1 MTKTIRR
8 VDARDAAAIRAI
20 YAPYVSDKATS
31 FEVTIPSVE
40 EMERRIQS
48 YGDRYPWLVF
58 ERDGVVLGYAYAST
72 HHERQ
77 AYQWSVNVSVYV
89 HADAHRS
96 GLGRALYTALFD
108 LLRRQGFVN
117 AYGGI
122 TLPNPASVGL
132 HESMGF
138 TPVGVYTGVGYKFG
152 RWHDVAWL
160 HLQLVPPPRTATDP
174 TPIAA
179 LWHDP
184 SVQALFASCAAS
196 VRLA

>member
-1 MTKTIRR
+1 MTNAIRR
-8 VDARDAAAIRAI
+8 VEAGDAAAIRDI
-20 YAPYVSDKATS
+20 YAPYVADKATS
-31 FEVTIPSVE
+31 FEVTVPGVE
-40 EMERRIQS
+40 EMQRRIQS

-58 ERDGVVLGYAYAST
+58 ERDGVVLGYAYASS

-89 HADAHRS
+89 HASAHRS

-152 RWHDVAWL
+152 RWHDVTWL
-160 HLQLVPPPRTATDP
+160 HLQLVPPPQNAADP
-174 TPIAA
+174 ITIGA

-184 SVQALFASCAAS
+184 AVQAMFAACAES

>member
-1 MTKTIRR
+1 MTNAIRR
-8 VDARDAAAIRAI
+8 VETRDAAAVRDI

-31 FEVTIPSVE
+31 FEVAVPSVE
-40 EMERRIQS
+40 EMQRRIQS

-58 ERDGVVLGYAYAST
+58 ERDGIVLGHAYASS

-138 TPVGVYTGVGYKFG
+138 TPVGVYKGVGYKFG
-152 RWHDVAWL
+152 RWHDVTWL
-160 HLQLVPPPRTATDP
+160 HLQLVPPPQAAIDP
-174 TPIAA
+174 TPITA
-179 LWHDP
+179 LWDDP
-184 SVQALFASCAAS
+184 AVHTMFSACAAS